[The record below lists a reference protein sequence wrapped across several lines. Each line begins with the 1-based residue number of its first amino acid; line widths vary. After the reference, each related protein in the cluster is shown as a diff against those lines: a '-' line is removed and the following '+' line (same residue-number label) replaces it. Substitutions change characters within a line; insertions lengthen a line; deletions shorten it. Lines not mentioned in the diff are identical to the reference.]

1 MEKKENYTVSI
12 YTENNIGLLNRISA
26 IFLKRHINIDTINS
40 SPSEIEQIY
49 RFVIVVKV
57 SESDIKKII
66 TQIEMQIE
74 VIAAFF
80 HTDQETIFQ
89 ESALYKVKSKSLF
102 EERHIQNI
110 IKNSHAK
117 IVTVSPEFFVI
128 EKTGFREETE
138 KLYKDLAPYGLLQ
151 FVRSVLEGMLSGVPV
166 VTSNLTSIPEVGGDS
181 VIYVDPFNEDSIS
194 MGMEKA
200 MGNNQELIK
209 KALLQAEKFSWDTSA
224 LKVKDLLLNAMN
236 KNFS

>member
-40 SPSEIEQIY
+40 SPSELDQIY

-57 SESDIKKII
+57 SEKDIKKII
-66 TQIEMQIE
+66 TQIEKQIE

-80 HTDQETIFQ
+80 HTDKEK

-151 FVRSVLEGMLSGVPV
+151 FVRSGRIS
-166 VTSNLTSIPEVGGDS
+166 VTKEPLNITEIL
-181 VIYVDPFNEDSIS
+181 NE
-194 MGMEKA
+194 K
-200 MGNNQELIK
+200 
-209 KALLQAEKFSWDTSA
+209 
-224 LKVKDLLLNAMN
+224 
-236 KNFS
+236 